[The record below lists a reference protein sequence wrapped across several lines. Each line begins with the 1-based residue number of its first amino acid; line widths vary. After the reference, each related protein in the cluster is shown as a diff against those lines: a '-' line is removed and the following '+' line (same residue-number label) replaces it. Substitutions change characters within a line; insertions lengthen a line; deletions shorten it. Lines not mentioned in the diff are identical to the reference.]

1 MLSLKSLFQPKLY
14 FYRYPKKACIEKINL
29 IVSMRRVLSWHNHI
43 SGVFPWHTLGS
54 GKSYFA
60 HRITYFIYIL
70 SLFQFRVPLMK
81 QDGHVCS
88 LLRPLNLRSQKV
100 KISWMSFTEKRRTI
114 GRIVVWRR
122 GVWRRRLQICHWSNW
137 RWRFGRLAINKLLL
151 FSFASL

>member
-14 FYRYPKKACIEKINL
+14 FYRYPKKVCIEKDKFDRLNEKGV
-29 IVSMRRVLSWHNHI
+29 IVTQPHLN

-70 SLFQFRVPLMK
+70 SLFPFRVPLMK

-100 KISWMSFTEKRRTI
+100 KISWMSFTEKRRRTI
-114 GRIVVWRR
+114 GRIVVGRR

-137 RWRFGRLAINKLLL
+137 RWRFGRL
-151 FSFASL
+151 